1 MKYELDNWEGTKE
14 PISKINN
21 KKRSNEAMMPNSIV
35 FFIANDFYH
44 LFLFYLEI

>member
-1 MKYELDNWEGTKE
+1 MLKYELDNWEGTKE

-35 FFIANDFYH
+35 FLLLMIFIIYSYF
-44 LFLFYLEI
+44 I